1 MEDLATEKRQSSF
14 IRFLKRL
21 AKEKPLKLVGGIITL
36 LLLLTGIF
44 AGVLAP
50 YGMNENVGAN
60 LSPPSADY
68 WLGTDNIGRDQ
79 LSRIVY
85 GARVSV
91 IVGLAVAFISTT
103 VATII
108 GIVSGYFGGK
118 LDLLV
123 QRIVDTFMCLPGLLI
138 LMTVLSIIGAGMFQ
152 IIILVGL
159 LWGITTS
166 RLIRGAT
173 IAIKQDLYVEA
184 AAAMG
189 CSRTRMVVRH
199 ILPNIIAPVII
210 LFSTRVPQAILTEAA
225 LSFLGFGIA
234 PPTPSWGSMLSGSTR
249 KYMFVAPWL
258 AVWPGVALAIVVY
271 GVNVFGDALR
281 DLLDPKLRGGAG
293 RFGGKVKKRSL
304 RKVLE

>member
-21 AKEKPLKLVGGIITL
+21 AKEKPLGLVGGIITL

>member
-1 MEDLATEKRQSSF
+1 MG
-14 IRFLKRL
+14 
-21 AKEKPLKLVGGIITL
+21 LVGGIITL